1 MHGTIYKT
9 YSLNCRNNNFDA
21 SCGMRLLIKNIQ
33 ELFGTF
39 EHNPQ
44 TISGLDM
51 KNFPSL
57 SNAWLAVEDGIIVDY
72 GSMEDWPGIIDWA
85 NLEIIDAEGKMILPC
100 WCDSHTHTVFAKPR
114 SLEFEDKIKGMSYE
128 EIAQRG
134 GGILNSAHAM
144 SLMSEEQLFDDA
156 KERILTMMYNGTG
169 AIEIKTGYGLD
180 VENELKILRVIE
192 ALKTNLPIPIQ
203 STLLI
208 GHALPTEFNGRKDDY
223 IQMLL
228 HDLLPQALKI
238 GFDFLDIFCERDYF
252 QVNHLEEL
260 LIQAKELNKPA
271 KIHLNQFY
279 SIGGVAL
286 ATQMGALSLDHMEVV
301 ADDDWIAL
309 KDSPTIV
316 TGLPGC
322 SLFTKIPYTPMR
334 KLMDENI
341 PVALATDFN
350 PGSAPS
356 SNMNLINSLACIQM
370 GMMPL
375 EVLAAS
381 TQNGAAA
388 MQVDSLCGSIT
399 AGKFANFIITKP
411 LERISELFY
420 FIGEDKID
428 QVYIKGNP
436 LR

>member
-9 YSLNCRNNNFDA
+9 SVLNCRNNKFDA

-39 EHNPQ
+39 ESNPG
-44 TISGLDM
+44 TIKGLEM
-51 KNFPSL
+51 NKFPSL
-57 SNAWLAVEDGIIVDY
+57 TNAWLAVEDGIIIDF
-72 GSMEDWPGIIDWA
+72 GCMSEWPGITDWA
-85 NLEIIDAEGKMILPC
+85 DLTIVDADGKMLVPC
-100 WCDSHTHTVFAKPR
+100 WCDSHTHTVFAKSR
-114 SLEFEDKIKGMSYE
+114 SLEFEDKINGLSYE
-128 EIAQRG
+128 EIARRG

-144 SLMSEEQLFDDA
+144 SLSSEDQLFEDA
-156 KERILTMMYNGTG
+156 IARVKKMMHNGTG
-169 AIEIKTGYGLD
+169 ALEIKTGYGLD
-180 VENELKILRVIE
+180 VENELKMLRVIQRI
-192 ALKTNLPIPIQ
+192 KSSSPIPIK
-203 STLLI
+203 STLII
-208 GHALPTEFNGRKDDY
+208 GHALPADYLGRMDDY

-228 HDLLPQALKI
+228 EQLLPQAQEI

-252 QVNHLEEL
+252 QVSHLEQL
-260 LIQAKELNKPA
+260 LLKSKELNKPA
-271 KIHLNQFY
+271 KIHVNQFY
-279 SIGGVAL
+279 SIGGVEM
-286 ATQMGALSLDHMEVV
+286 ATKLGALSLDHMEVIS
-301 ADDDWIAL
+301 DQDWVAL
-309 KDSPTIV
+309 KDNPTIV

-322 SLFTKIPYTPMR
+322 SLFTKITYTPMR

-370 GMMPL
+370 NMKPL

-381 TQNGAAA
+381 CQNGAAA
-388 MQVDSLCGSIT
+388 MQVDELTGSIT
-399 AGKFANFIITKP
+399 PGKIANFIVTKP
-411 LERISELFY
+411 LERLSELFY
-420 FIGEDKID
+420 YLGEDNID

>member
-1 MHGTIYKT
+1 
-9 YSLNCRNNNFDA
+9 
-21 SCGMRLLIKNIQ
+21 MRLLIKNIQ

-39 EHNPQ
+39 EYNPK
-44 TISGLDM
+44 TISGFDM
-51 KNFPSL
+51 KNFPSI
-57 SNAWLAVEDGIIVDY
+57 SNAWLAIEDGIIVDF
-72 GSMEDWPGIIDWA
+72 GAMEDWPGITDWA
-85 NLEIIDAEGKMILPC
+85 SLNVIDAEGKMIVPC

-134 GGILNSAHAM
+134 GGILNSASALSM
-144 SLMSEEQLFDDA
+144 MSEEQLYEAA
-156 KERILTMMYNGTG
+156 KERISTMMCNGTG

-180 VENELKILRVIE
+180 VENELKMLRVIE
-192 ALKTNLPIPIQ
+192 ALKRNLPIPIK

-208 GHALPTEFNGRKDDY
+208 GHALPNDFNGRKDAY
-223 IQMLL
+223 IQMLMD
-228 HDLLPQALKI
+228 DLLPQALEI

-252 QVNHLEEL
+252 QVIHLEQL
-260 LIQAKELNKPA
+260 LNQSKELNKPA

-286 ATQMGALSLDHMEVV
+286 ATKKGVLSLDHMEVIS
-301 ADDDWIAL
+301 DDDWIAL
-309 KDSPTIV
+309 KDNPTIV

-322 SLFTKIPYTPMR
+322 SLFTKIPYTPVR

-356 SNMNLINSLACIQM
+356 SNMNLMNSLACIQM
-370 GMMPL
+370 NMMPL

-399 AGKFANFIITKP
+399 PGKLANFIITKP

>member
-1 MHGTIYKT
+1 M
-9 YSLNCRNNNFDA
+9 
-21 SCGMRLLIKNIQ
+21 
-33 ELFGTF
+33 
-39 EHNPQ
+39 
-44 TISGLDM
+44 
-51 KNFPSL
+51 
-57 SNAWLAVEDGIIVDY
+57 
-72 GSMEDWPGIIDWA
+72 
-85 NLEIIDAEGKMILPC
+85 
-100 WCDSHTHTVFAKPR
+100 
-114 SLEFEDKIKGMSYE
+114 
-128 EIAQRG
+128 
-134 GGILNSAHAM
+134 
-144 SLMSEEQLFDDA
+144 
-156 KERILTMMYNGTG
+156 
-169 AIEIKTGYGLD
+169 
-180 VENELKILRVIE
+180 
-192 ALKTNLPIPIQ
+192 PIPIQ

-252 QVNHLEEL
+252 QVNHLEQL
-260 LIQAKELNKPA
+260 LIQAKALNKPA

-286 ATQMGALSLDHMEVV
+286 ATQMGALSLDHMEVI
-301 ADDDWIAL
+301 AEDDWIAL
-309 KDSPTIV
+309 KDNPTIV

-334 KLMDENI
+334 KLMDANI

-356 SNMNLINSLACIQM
+356 SNMNLINSLACIHM

-388 MQVDSLCGSIT
+388 MQVDALCGSIT
-399 AGKFANFIITKP
+399 PGKWANFIVTKP
-411 LERISELFY
+411 MERISELFY